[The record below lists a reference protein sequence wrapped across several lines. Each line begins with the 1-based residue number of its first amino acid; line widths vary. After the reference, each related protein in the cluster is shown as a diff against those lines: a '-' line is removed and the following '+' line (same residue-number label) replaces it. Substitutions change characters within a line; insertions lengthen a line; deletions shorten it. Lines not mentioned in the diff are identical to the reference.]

1 MFSKNSKE
9 KSSSQVVPAS
19 RSSVPS
25 IISIDLTVQGNL
37 ISEGEIQLDGSVTG
51 DVTAHAL
58 TIGQNGT
65 VNGEIDAETIRV
77 HGTVNGQIRA
87 KSVFLAKSARVR
99 GDVVHESLAIE
110 PGALLEGHCKR
121 MTTLPDAA
129 NASKTK
135 TNGSKPDDG
144 KINLIVSDTDKKPEA
159 VTA

>member
-1 MFSKNSKE
+1 MFSKNSKD
-9 KSSSQVVPAS
+9 SSSLQAAS
-19 RSSVPS
+19 APRSSVPS

-121 MTTLPDAA
+121 MTSLPDA
-129 NASKTK
+129 SKAPKSK
-135 TNGSKPDDG
+135 TNGAKSEDG
-144 KINLIVSDTDKKPEA
+144 KINLIVADTDTKPEA
-159 VTA
+159 VPA